1 MAHAAPRVEYEQV
14 RQRLIGNPADID
26 AWLSM
31 SRLVDG
37 PAQEECLKRAAL
49 LMQTAQTAQKLPPLD
64 APAPTPAAQ
73 VDPAPVPAGP
83 TPRRI
88 GEWLI
93 ARGAITSAQLDAA
106 LQEQRKRRSMGV
118 LVPIGDILV
127 QRRMVMPRVLAE
139 TLVEMH
145 KERLSGVESAP
156 FLLGEYLLDA
166 GVITDQQLVIILEE
180 QIIESQAG
188 RYTRIGEILIR
199 RGILTQDDLDAFLRR
214 QSADRSPAQ

>member
-1 MAHAAPRVEYEQV
+1 
-14 RQRLIGNPADID
+14 
-26 AWLSM
+26 
-31 SRLVDG
+31 
-37 PAQEECLKRAAL
+37 
-49 LMQTAQTAQKLPPLD
+49 
-64 APAPTPAAQ
+64 
-73 VDPAPVPAGP
+73 VPAGP

-127 QRRMVMPRVLAE
+127 QRRIVTPRVLAE

-166 GVITDQQLVIILEE
+166 GIITDQQLVIILEE